1 VSKTT
6 PLNASGVV
14 SHGVTNRDIDRY
26 YDRSIAAEIGLTR
39 SDFGKI
45 LTDIISRSGTDE
57 SSSLLEGLHWN
68 DLLLARACALGH
80 ETAWNRFL
88 LLYRT
93 KLYSAAL
100 AIAKDASLAR
110 ELADSLYADLYG
122 TGVRV
127 DGNRVSK
134 FESYMGRGSFEG
146 WLRTVLAQTYV
157 NRFRSQRKFV
167 SLDET
172 LERKLAASAEEPDC
186 GAANAQVAKATDAA
200 LDGLLSE
207 ERLLLA
213 TYYLDGRT
221 LAEIG
226 RMLALHES
234 TVSRRLEK
242 VTAMLRKR
250 IIANLRVA
258 GIPKGEAEKLL
269 ELDVRDLEMD
279 VRRSLAQERPAGTF

>member
-14 SHGVTNRDIDRY
+14 SRGVINRDIDRY
-26 YDRSIAAEIGLTR
+26 YGRSIAAEIGLTR
-39 SDFGKI
+39 ADFGEI
-45 LTDIISRSGTDE
+45 LVGIISHSGTDE
-57 SSSLLEGLHWN
+57 GLQILEGLHWN

-100 AIAKDASLAR
+100 AITKDASVAR

-172 LERKLAASAEEPDC
+172 LASKLAANAEEPDC
-186 GAANAQVAKATDAA
+186 GAAHAQVAKATDAA
-200 LDGLLSE
+200 LDGLSSE

-213 TYYLDGRT
+213 AYYLDGRT

-258 GIPKGEAEKLL
+258 GIAKGEAEKLL

>member
-1 VSKTT
+1 VSETT
-6 PLNASGVV
+6 PVNASKAV
-14 SHGVTNRDIDRY
+14 SREIDTY
-26 YDRSIAAEIGLTR
+26 YAQSIAAELGLSR
-39 SDFGKI
+39 SDFGEI
-45 LTDIISRSGTDE
+45 LTGIVSRSGTDG
-57 SSSLLEGLHWN
+57 SSGSLDSLHWS
-68 DLLLARACALGH
+68 DLLLARACARGY
-80 ETAWNRFL
+80 EAAWARFL

-93 KLYSAAL
+93 KLYNAAL
-100 AIAKDASLAR
+100 AIAKDDLVAR

-122 TGVRV
+122 TAMRA

-146 WLRTVLAQTYV
+146 WLRTVLAQTYI

-167 SLDET
+167 SFDET
-172 LERKLAASAEEPDC
+172 LERKLAASAQEPDC
-186 GAANAQVAKATDAA
+186 GAAHAQVAKATDAA
-200 LDGLLSE
+200 LDGLSSE

-213 TYYLDGRT
+213 VYYLDGRT

-250 IIANLRVA
+250 VIANLRGA
-258 GIPKGEAEKLL
+258 GISKGEAEKLL
-269 ELDVRDLEMD
+269 ELDVRDLGVD